1 MRAGTT
7 GRDVSWSGGFEVVNN
22 LEPRELS
29 SWQGRDG
36 TDAGAHGG
44 LWENKEEN
52 RIPLLLKIT
61 ENLDRCPPT
70 WND

>member
-1 MRAGTT
+1 M
-7 GRDVSWSGGFEVVNN
+7 NN

-52 RIPLLLKIT
+52 RIPLLFKCVGGYKYCSWHSSTLIT
-61 ENLDRCPPT
+61 PEIHGFFCV
-70 WND
+70 

>member
-1 MRAGTT
+1 M
-7 GRDVSWSGGFEVVNN
+7 VSNPG
-22 LEPRELS
+22 PREWS

-36 TDAGAHGG
+36 TDVGADSG

-61 ENLDRCPPT
+61 DNMDRCPPT
-70 WND
+70 LNG

>member
-1 MRAGTT
+1 MRARTT
-7 GRDVSWSGGFEVVNN
+7 GRDVPWSRGLEGGTVVNN

-44 LWENKEEN
+44 LWEK
-52 RIPLLLKIT
+52 RKKT
-61 ENLDRCPPT
+61 GSHCC
-70 WND
+70 